1 MKWDKRKKN
10 LWNYLKEN
18 RQIRQSLLLA
28 AFALVLTVCASAK
41 TAMAYFTTYASAGGR
56 AQISLG
62 FTRTE
67 TEDTVSDWTK
77 HIAVANSG
85 EQECYARVK
94 VLVGE
99 QYKDSLLYTAE
110 DGWRLEDTDGYWYY
124 NKILAPQ
131 EKTSELLVKLERSML
146 SGMTQAEEQKVF
158 NVIVVPEYTAVLYDE
173 DGNPYAD
180 WSLTVAG
187 EVE

>member
-1 MKWDKRKKN
+1 MKMETIRKRIKK
-10 LWNYLKEN
+10 LVLPAAALA
-18 RQIRQSLLLA
+18 LLLS
-28 AFALVLTVCASAK
+28 VSTK
-41 TAMAYFTTYASAGGR
+41 TAMAYFTTYTSAGGR

-77 HIAVANSG
+77 HIAIENSG

-99 QYKDSLLYTAE
+99 RYQDSLTYTSE
-110 DGWRLEDTDGYWYY
+110 EGGWTLNTADGYWYY
-124 NKILAPQ
+124 SKILAPQ
-131 EKTSELLVKLERSML
+131 EKTEELLVKLDRAGL
-146 SGMTQAEEQKVF
+146 SEMTPAGEQEIF
-158 NVIVVPEYTAVLYDE
+158 NVIVVPEYTAVLYDAA
-173 DGNPYAD
+173 GNPYAD
-180 WSLTVAG
+180 WNLVMAE

>member
-1 MKWDKRKKN
+1 M
-10 LWNYLKEN
+10 
-18 RQIRQSLLLA
+18 
-28 AFALVLTVCASAK
+28 
-41 TAMAYFTTYASAGGR
+41 
-56 AQISLG
+56 
-62 FTRTE
+62 
-67 TEDTVSDWTK
+67 SDWTK

-110 DGWRLEDTDGYWYY
+110 DGWRFEDTDGYWYY

>member
-1 MKWDKRKKN
+1 MKRKTKKQ
-10 LWNYLKEN
+10 L
-18 RQIRQSLLLA
+18 ILA
-28 AFALVLTVCASAK
+28 AFALVLIGSVSTK
-41 TAMAYFTTYASAGGR
+41 TAMAYFTTYTSAGGR

-62 FTRTE
+62 FTKTE

-77 HIAVANSG
+77 HIAIENSG

-94 VLVGE
+94 VLAGE
-99 QYKDSLLYTAE
+99 QFKDRLMYTTEA
-110 DGWRLEDTDGYWYY
+110 DGWTQNTADGYWYY

-131 EKTSELLVKLERSML
+131 EKTEELLVKLDRGKL
-146 SGMTQAEEQKVF
+146 SEITQAGEQKIF

-173 DGNPYAD
+173 AGNPYAD
-180 WSLTVAG
+180 WDLSVAG

>member
-1 MKWDKRKKN
+1 MKWEKKE
-10 LWNYLKEN
+10 KN
-18 RQIRQSLLLA
+18 RQVKLSLLLA
-28 AFALVLTVCASAK
+28 AFALVLTVCASAE
-41 TAMAYFTTYASAGGR
+41 TALAYFTTYASAGGR

-85 EQECYARVK
+85 EQECYTRVK

-99 QYKDSLLYTAE
+99 QYTDSLTYTAE
-110 DGWRLEDTDGYWYY
+110 DGWRLEAADGYWYY

-131 EKTSELLVKLERSML
+131 EKTSELLVKLERTIL

-173 DGNPYAD
+173 SGNPYAD

>member
-1 MKWDKRKKN
+1 MKKIQRYKKTF
-10 LWNYLKEN
+10 LMSAAALGM
-18 RQIRQSLLLA
+18 LA
-28 AFALVLTVCASAK
+28 ALTVES
-41 TAMAYFTTYASAGGR
+41 TMAYFTTYASAGGR

-110 DGWRLEDTDGYWYY
+110 DGWRFEDTDGYWYY